1 MVKTIR
7 LNLSSMTNKPYLSV
21 IIPVYNKADLL
32 PSTLIDID
40 KYLRKTGFEYE
51 ILIINDGSTDNT
63 VEIVLKFEPV
73 IQKLRLIDN
82 NIHRGKGYA
91 IRQGMQEA
99 KGKLRLLM
107 DADNSIN
114 IDHFSQMIPYFENES
129 VIKYDIIIGSR
140 FIQGS
145 KLIPSPSFCNRLL
158 NRFKNVF
165 VRTLLLPNIQDPR
178 CEFKCFSENAAK
190 QIFNITKINSFTA
203 GIETLAIG
211 YKIGYKI
218 KEIPVIYINNALQR
232 DKLFSYCVVLW
243 DVLKIKV
250 RIWVNCYKINN

>member
-1 MVKTIR
+1 MI
-7 LNLSSMTNKPYLSV
+7 NKPYLSV
-21 IIPVYNKADLL
+21 IISVYNKADLL
-32 PSTLIDID
+32 PSTLIDVD
-40 KYLRKTGFEYE
+40 KYLRGAGFDYE

-63 VEIVLKFEPV
+63 ADIVRKFEPV

-82 NIHRGKGYA
+82 DIYRGKGYVV
-91 IRQGMQEA
+91 RQGMQEA
-99 KGKLRLLM
+99 IGKLRLLM

-129 VIKYDIIIGSR
+129 AIKYDIVIGSR

-145 KLIPSPSFCNRLL
+145 KLIPSPSFYNRLL
-158 NRFKNVF
+158 NRFESVF
-165 VRTLLLPNIQDPR
+165 IRSLLLPNIQDAR

-190 QIFNITKINSFTA
+190 QIFDITKINSFTTD
-203 GIETLAIG
+203 IETLVIG

-218 KEIPVIYINNALQR
+218 KEIPIIYINNALQKA
-232 DKLFSYCVVLW
+232 KLFSYCVVLW

-250 RIWVNCYKINN
+250 RIWMNHYKINN